1 MKNKNQKTGTEY
13 WALLDSLHV
22 AVLLFD
28 QDLCL
33 QYVNSACETMFDISA
48 RQLKNQPVDDL
59 APIITQRLIDTINR
73 ASYKNQLITDREIT
87 IPLPNERTVTVDCT
101 VTPHL
106 ETQLHRDCTLVELQA
121 IDRHI
126 HISDKEKNL
135 EQQQV
140 SQDLIRGLAH
150 EIKNPLGGL
159 RGAAQLLEAELVD
172 QELVEYTQIIIKEA
186 DRLRT
191 LINRLLGPN
200 KQSKMCLL
208 SIYPVLQRVRQL
220 ILAEANNHLQICLDY
235 DPSLPDINGDPDRLI
250 QAFLNIVSN
259 AAEAMHFS
267 GVITLRTRVHRQ
279 FTIAQKQH
287 RLVAAIEV
295 IDNGPGI
302 PKEMQHKIFFPLVT
316 GRPEGTG
323 LGLSIAQ
330 QIINE
335 HKGLITCSSQPGMT
349 TFTVY
354 LPLEGGS

>member
-28 QDLCL
+28 QNLHL
-33 QYVNSACETMFDISA
+33 QYINSACETMLDISA
-48 RQLKNQPVDDL
+48 RQIKNQHVDEL
-59 APIITQRLIDTINR
+59 APIITSRIIDTINR
-73 ASYKNQLITDREIT
+73 ATYKNQLITDREIA
-87 IPLPNERTVTVDCT
+87 IPRPNERIITVDCT

-106 ETQLHRDCTLVELQA
+106 ETQIHHDCTLVELQA

-126 HISDKEKNL
+126 RISDKEKNL

-159 RGAAQLLEAELVD
+159 RGAAQLLEAELAD

-200 KQSKMCLL
+200 KQSTMCSL

-220 ILAEANNHLQICLDY
+220 ILAEANNHLQITLDY
-235 DPSLPDINGDPDRLI
+235 DPSLPNISGDHDRLI

-267 GVITLRTRVHRQ
+267 GSIIFRTRVHRQ
-279 FTIAQKQH
+279 FTIGQQQH
-287 RLVAAIEV
+287 RLVASIEV